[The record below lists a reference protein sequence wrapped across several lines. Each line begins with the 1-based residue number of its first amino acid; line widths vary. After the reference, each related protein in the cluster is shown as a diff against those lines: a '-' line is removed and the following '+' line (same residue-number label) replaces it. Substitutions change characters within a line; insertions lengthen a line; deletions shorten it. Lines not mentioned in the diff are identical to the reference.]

1 MANENDL
8 FAPPS
13 EEEIVAAEQPSAEAD
28 LFAPPMEHELQTEP
42 QDSAIQNAIQAFTG
56 AGIGSGVGAAV
67 PQLGGMAIE
76 KAGTLGQK
84 LAESQSPFTP
94 EQLSNIT
101 ENIGQFK
108 TIDPQDTMEKVGGQF
123 ERINRIANEKER
135 EAYANMTEPVTRQE
149 FEKTVAAA
157 AKPYTKEIPT
167 DTPEF
172 AALEQKYTPQIN
184 RPDPIKAQ
192 EAAQLEAFAEKQAQ
206 EQMAG
211 VKAANMGMM
220 PEEQLLE
227 NYRKT
232 KQGLLKSKEG
242 FAFVPDAAAAKAAL
256 DKEVTDVAAAGVK
269 GKQGA
274 IEALQTPLAGRLP
287 ELKGRMFGSSEA
299 VGDSDILKVLNQYKP
314 GEKLVGEEPYQLV
327 RKIRAMAYDKNDN
340 LRISGDAAK
349 AVQKQLRE
357 LVGSKNPEASELL
370 AGMSADIKQLEGL
383 EKAGYLKRDMD
394 VSKNTDE
401 FIQFGEKQQ
410 QNVLKDVAPNL
421 YSSKVQ
427 ISDDVTQRLIELKK
441 VLPEPLF
448 KEMELAALKQAM
460 KNPKHQLEL
469 SGFEIAFAAAR
480 PALASLNIGKKAL
493 ESAEGSLAAFRGA
506 KALQK
511 AGQALKR
518 GTKTGAMIGGV
529 LGGPLGA
536 MAGEVAQEAMDVEP
550 SGATPDMPDYW
561 LEKGVANPEEQVQK
575 ARLSSF
581 KEGLPNQ
588 GQPQIPGPYDKP
600 EVKANRER
608 MFKANPSD
616 KKNYVEKLDSTD
628 DTDIQGL
635 INSFQGMGDKVSAEY
650 SNVLSKVLEAPAGQK
665 DAILFG
671 LNQQPAFREI
681 LRKAKSGS
689 GGVV

>member
-13 EEEIVAAEQPSAEAD
+13 EEELAVAAAPAAEAD
-28 LFAPPMEHELQTEP
+28 IFAPPMAHELGDES
-42 QDSAIQNAIQAFTG
+42 QDSAIQNAIQAITG
-56 AGIGSGVGAAV
+56 AGIGAGVGAAV
-67 PQLGGMAIE
+67 PQLGGMAME
-76 KAGTLGQK
+76 KGGKLGQK
-84 LAESQSPFTP
+84 LVESQSPFNP
-94 EQLSNIT
+94 EQLSNIH
-101 ENIGQFK
+101 ENIDQFK
-108 TIDPQDTMEKVGGQF
+108 DIVPQDTMEKVGGQF
-123 ERINRIANEKER
+123 EKINRIANEKER

-149 FEKTVAAA
+149 FEQTVSAA
-157 AKPYTKEIPT
+157 AKPFTKEVPT

-172 AALEQKYTPQIN
+172 AALEQKFTPEIN

-206 EQMAG
+206 EKMAG
-211 VKAANMGMM
+211 VKAANMGMI

-242 FAFVPDAAAAKAAL
+242 FAFVPDAAAAKTAL
-256 DKEVTDVAAAGVK
+256 DKEVADVAAAGAK

-274 IEALQTPLAGRLP
+274 IEALQTPLAKRLP

-327 RKIRAMAYDKNDN
+327 RKIRAMAYDRNDN

-357 LVGSKNPEASELL
+357 LVGEKNPEASELL
-370 AGMSADIKQLEGL
+370 GSMSNDIKQLESL
-383 EKAGYLKRDMD
+383 EKSGYLKRDMD
-394 VSKNTDE
+394 VSKNMDE
-401 FIQFGEKQQ
+401 FINFGEKQQ
-410 QNVLKDVAPNL
+410 QNVLKDIAPNL

-427 ISDDVTQRLIELKK
+427 ISDDVAQRLMDLKK

-460 KNPKHQLEL
+460 KSPKHQLNL
-469 SGFEIAFAAAR
+469 SGFELAFAAAR

-506 KALQK
+506 KAMQK

-518 GTKTGAMIGGV
+518 GTKVGAMIGGV

-536 MAGEVAQEAMDVEP
+536 MASELGQEALDVEP

-561 LEKGVANPEEQVQK
+561 LEKGVANPEEQIQK

-588 GQPQIPGPYDKP
+588 GQPQTPGPYDKP
-600 EVKANRER
+600 EVQANREK
-608 MFKANPSD
+608 MFQADKSPAN

-628 DTDIQGL
+628 DNDIQGL
-635 INSFQGMGDKVSAEY
+635 INSFQGMGDKVSSEY

-681 LRKAKSGS
+681 LRKAKGN
-689 GGVV
+689 V